1 MGYRVAAG
9 MACFGLLPHG
19 SGFWLDS
26 RVASAPACLVHRRS
40 TPCRSRRC
48 MAVECN
54 GLWVGSVRTLLWVA
68 GWGAALLW
76 VLRCSAH
83 VLYWCQYPVRE
94 APHHTSCLRHVVI
107 RLAE

>member
-68 GWGAALLW
+68 GWGGCPVVGSPMFSTCAVLVSVPRQRGPTSHLLFET
-76 VLRCSAH
+76 CC
-83 VLYWCQYPVRE
+83 YQ
-94 APHHTSCLRHVVI
+94 I
-107 RLAE
+107 G